1 MVPPRIAVV
10 FSSLL
15 LFTGIRSSTLN
26 AQDAN
31 KTQTARP
38 ANHFSQPSCKHC
50 PSPDF
55 PKEARKAKIESA
67 SVLLDVTVTEEGT
80 AKDVRVIRDPGDG
93 FRDKAVEAVQKW
105 KFKPAKDKDGHPVA
119 ARVNI
124 EVVFRSPD

>member
-15 LFTGIRSSTLN
+15 LFTGTPSTTQN

-31 KTQTARP
+31 KTQTAKP
-38 ANHFSQPSCKHC
+38 AKYSQPSCKHC

-55 PKEARKAKIESA
+55 PNEARKAKIQSA

-105 KFKPAKDKDGHPVA
+105 KFKPAKDKDGDPVA